1 MISRNTINIIICLLL
16 LAPFHAKG
24 ALPRSDCTAPLPASI
39 NVPSLSVPSTLEVG
53 KDIPGAKASFSIVI
67 TCTNTF
73 NGVLHWYVS
82 MDSGAAIQLVAS
94 FTDVYTV
101 PGMPA
106 GVGFRIRGPGGAV
119 LIPIVYGTAAS
130 TFDFGVAKSPVSV
143 IQGSFELVK
152 TASAIA
158 VGSFSFSTNAH
169 VPSTEYANAGL
180 SSQSALIFGYT
191 INSVT
196 VGGCVVSKSDIAV
209 PLQNVHVPELPTVGS
224 TAYPTPFGIDLL
236 CDSNTRPQISM
247 TDAASPSNQT
257 TELTLAP
264 GSTASGIAIQILSN
278 EVMMHF
284 GPAPISYSG
293 SGAGINNSINLGT
306 VSGATHL
313 PFTARYV
320 RTGAIKPGKVLG
332 RATFTLTYQ

>member
-73 NGVLHWYVS
+73 NGVLYWYVR
-82 MDSGAAIQLVAS
+82 MDSGAAIQLVS
-94 FTDVYTV
+94 SVTDVYTV

-106 GVGFRIRGPGGAV
+106 GVVFRIRGPGGAV

-169 VPSTEYANAGL
+169 VDIKTRSYPGL
-180 SSQSALIFGYT
+180 GTGLFERHEEVRLTQNPTRSQPYKPR
-191 INSVT
+191 N
-196 VGGCVVSKSDIAV
+196 
-209 PLQNVHVPELPTVGS
+209 PLQPCNQLPSMKQHKRVPADVRR
-224 TAYPTPFGIDLL
+224 
-236 CDSNTRPQISM
+236 NT
-247 TDAASPSNQT
+247 
-257 TELTLAP
+257 L
-264 GSTASGIAIQILSN
+264 
-278 EVMMHF
+278 
-284 GPAPISYSG
+284 
-293 SGAGINNSINLGT
+293 
-306 VSGATHL
+306 
-313 PFTARYV
+313 
-320 RTGAIKPGKVLG
+320 
-332 RATFTLTYQ
+332 